1 MWRRFSSKIT
11 LPKFV
16 QCTKIRNDIMENIV
30 YNELLIRSYNVDDLE
45 KEYQCIAT
53 LEIGKKKFL
62 KVHDRLHE
70 KYEFS
75 KAQKI

>member
-1 MWRRFSSKIT
+1 
-11 LPKFV
+11 
-16 QCTKIRNDIMENIV
+16 MENIV